1 MIKLENIY
9 LQRGK
14 KPLLE
19 NASLVVQ
26 KSWKVGLIGNNG
38 TGKSSLFALL
48 LNKITQE
55 AGQCTLP
62 GHWAISHLK
71 QETPAHQQSCVD
83 FVMDGDEELRA
94 IEAQLAQAEKLHDA
108 KKISQLHERLDNI
121 DGYTASTRAAKLLH
135 GLGFSQQDHYRTVAE
150 FSGGWRM
157 RLNLAQTLMQRS
169 DLLLLDEPTN
179 HLDLDAIFWLEQW
192 LKRYPGTLILISHDR
207 EFLDNVVSH
216 VVHIHQLNA
225 QIYPGNYS
233 SFEIQRAEK
242 LALESKTYE
251 KQQTKIKHLQA
262 FVDRFGAK
270 ASKAKQSQSRL
281 KSIQKLS
288 GSAPAHI
295 DSPFQ
300 FEFASPESLASPL
313 FKLDQAQ
320 LGYEERSILQVERL
334 QIDIETRVAILG
346 PNGCGKSTLLKSL
359 MGELPLHLGERWV
372 SQNCNIGYFSQ
383 HQVDA
388 LDLEAT
394 PLQTFI
400 RLSPR
405 SSELDL
411 RKFLGG
417 FDFQGD
423 QVNEPAKHFSG
434 GEKARLT
441 LALIVFQKPNCL
453 ILDEPTNHLDLEMR
467 HALTMALQGFQGAII
482 LVSHDRHLLQC
493 VTSEFVLISN
503 GMLSKFDGDL
513 NDYKRWLDEQHKTE
527 QLDVTTAQEENV
539 TESAKQ
545 DRKEKRRMAAQRRAL
560 SQPLTKKLRAIE
572 KQMATLQAQRDD
584 LEAKLADP
592 EVYSESSKALLLE
605 YQQTLGK
612 TTSDTTQL
620 EEQWFNL
627 SEEIEALE
635 NQHDPSDD

>member
-1 MIKLENIY
+1 MIKLENVV

-26 KSWKVGLIGNNG
+26 KTWKVGLVGNNG
-38 TGKSSLFALL
+38 SGKSSLFALL
-48 LNKITQE
+48 LNKVTQE
-55 AGQCTLP
+55 SGICTLP
-62 GHWAISHLK
+62 KHWAIAHLK
-71 QETPAHQQSCVD
+71 QETPAHQQNCIE
-83 FVMDGDEELRA
+83 FVIDGDAELRLV
-94 IEAQLAQAEKLHDA
+94 EAQLAQAEQQHDA
-108 KKISQLHERLDNI
+108 QKISQLHEKLDNI
-121 DGYTASTRAAKLLH
+121 DGYTANTRAAKLLH
-135 GLGFSQQDHYRTVAE
+135 GLGFQQEDHHRTVAE

-207 EFLDNVVSH
+207 EFLDNVVT
-216 VVHIHQLNA
+216 HIIHICQLDA

-242 LALESKTYE
+242 LALESKVYE
-251 KQQTKIKHLQA
+251 KQQTKIKHLQS

-288 GSAPAHI
+288 SSAPAHI

-300 FEFASPESLASPL
+300 FEFPAPESLASPL
-313 FKLDQAQ
+313 IKLDQAQ
-320 LGYEERSILQVERL
+320 LGYDQQSIVRTERL
-334 QIDIETRVAILG
+334 QIDIETRIAILG

-359 MGELPLHLGERWV
+359 MGELSLQQGERWIN
-372 SQNCNIGYFSQ
+372 QNCKIGYFSQ

-388 LDLEAT
+388 LDLNAT

-405 SSELDL
+405 STELAL

-423 QVNEPAKHFSG
+423 QVNEPTKNFSG

-467 HALTMALQGFQGAII
+467 HALTVALQGFEGAII

-493 VTSEFVLISN
+493 VTSEFVLIADQQ
-503 GMLSKFDGDL
+503 LAPFDGDL
-513 NDYKRWLDEQHKTE
+513 NDYKRWLDEKNKTE
-527 QLDVTTAQEENV
+527 QSGETAGQN
-539 TESAKQ
+539 TDPSNNLKP
-545 DRKEKRRMAAQRRAL
+545 DRKEKRRLAAQARAI
-560 SQPLTKKLRAIE
+560 SQPLTKKLRTLE
-572 KQMATLQAQRDD
+572 KKLAQLQAKHSD
-584 LEAKLADP
+584 LEIKLADP
-592 EVYSESSKALLLE
+592 ELYNEASKQTLLS
-605 YQQTLGK
+605 YQQDLGK
-612 TTSDTTQL
+612 TAVTIEQIED
-620 EEQWFNL
+620 QWFTL

-635 NQHDPSDD
+635 NHDDLSE

>member
-1 MIKLENIY
+1 MIKLENIV

-19 NASLVVQ
+19 NASFIVQ
-26 KSWKVGLIGNNG
+26 KAWKVGLVGNNG
-38 TGKSSLFALL
+38 SGKSSLFALL

-55 AGQCTLP
+55 SGQCTLP
-62 GHWAISHLK
+62 AHWAISHLK
-71 QETPAHQQSCVD
+71 QETPAHQQSCIE
-83 FVMDGDEELRA
+83 FVMDGDEELRT
-94 IEAQLAQAEKLHDA
+94 IEAQLAQAEQQHDA
-108 KKISQLHERLDNI
+108 QKISQLHEKLDNI
-121 DGYTASTRAAKLLH
+121 DGYTANTRASKLLN
-135 GLGFSQQDHYRTVAE
+135 GLGFKQPDHHRTVAE

-157 RLNLAQTLMQRS
+157 RLNLAQTLMRRS

-207 EFLDNVVSH
+207 EFLDNVVTH
-216 VVHIHQLNA
+216 IVHISHLDA

-242 LALESKTYE
+242 LALESKSYE
-251 KQQTKIKHLQA
+251 KQQVKIKHLQA

-288 GSAPAHI
+288 SSAPAHI

-300 FEFASPESLASPL
+300 FEFAAPDSLVSPL
-313 FKLDQAQ
+313 IKLDQASF
-320 LGYEERSILQVERL
+320 GYDHQSILKAERV
-334 QIDIETRVAILG
+334 QIDIETRIAILG

-359 MGELPLHLGERWV
+359 IGELELHQGERWV
-372 SQNCNIGYFSQ
+372 NQNCTIGYFSQ

-388 LDLEAT
+388 LDLNAT

-400 RLSPR
+400 RLSPK
-405 SSELDL
+405 SSELEL

-423 QVNEPAKHFSG
+423 QVNELTQNFSG

-467 HALTMALQGFQGAII
+467 HALTIALQSFQGAII
-482 LVSHDRHLLQC
+482 LVSHDRYLLQC
-493 VTSEFVLISN
+493 ITSEFVLISDQQ
-503 GMLSKFDGDL
+503 LSTFDGDL
-513 NDYKRWLDEQHKTE
+513 NDYKRWLDERNKE
-527 QLDVTTAQEENV
+527 QKAPSFAAL
-539 TESAKQ
+539 ESAAPAAPKQ
-545 DRKEKRRMAAQRRAL
+545 DRKEKRRLAAQLRAV
-560 SQPLTKKLRAIE
+560 SQPLTKKLRALE
-572 KQMATLQAQRDD
+572 KQLSELQAQRTD

-592 EVYSESSKALLLE
+592 ELYSESSKQTLLE

-612 TTSDTTQL
+612 ITQDMSQV

-627 SEEIEALE
+627 SEEIETLE
-635 NQHDPSDD
+635 NQIDASD